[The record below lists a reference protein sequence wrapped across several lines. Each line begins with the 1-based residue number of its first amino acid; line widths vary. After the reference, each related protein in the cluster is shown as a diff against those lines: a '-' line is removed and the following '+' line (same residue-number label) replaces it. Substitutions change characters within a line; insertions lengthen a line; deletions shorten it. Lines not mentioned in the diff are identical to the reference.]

1 MACGLPMTSSIPHL
15 PPCAVDALN
24 EFINLWRVP
33 EFLRREG
40 HFDLRDIGD
49 FLARFSTI
57 VQSERHTRRAAHR
70 RIAEIDNIAEGNTL
84 LPALADDQ
92 QMVAAVPDFIDQA
105 RHQKA
110 DERAAKHRHD
120 ERNEHERES
129 GRAFGAARMAGKN
142 QHEHDEQRQKPKPHN
157 GKNTLKEECALG

>member
-1 MACGLPMTSSIPHL
+1 MSVCTPRT
-15 PPCAVDALN
+15 VDALD
-24 EFINLWRVP
+24 EFINLRRVP
-33 EFLRREG
+33 ELLRRDG

-49 FLARFSTI
+49 FLARLSAIAPRIT
-57 VQSERHTRRAAHR
+57 QRERHARRATHR
-70 RIAEIDNIAEGNTL
+70 RIAEIDDVAEGNTL
-84 LPALADDQ
+84 LPALADDL

-105 RHQKA
+105 RHHKA

-120 ERNEHERES
+120 ERNEHERKR

-157 GKNTLKEECALG
+157 GKNALKEECALG